1 MPDQDTI
8 IDDEEK
14 APIAAKI
21 ALLIGLL
28 PRHYLT
34 DVSPYF
40 SSSAGTAQPTTLPFK
55 VLE

>member
-21 ALLIGLL
+21 ALLIGLI
-28 PRHYLT
+28 PRNYLT

-40 SSSAGTAQPTTLPFK
+40 SSSAGTAEPTTLPFK

>member
-1 MPDQDTI
+1 MPDQDKI
-8 IDDEEK
+8 VDDEEK

-21 ALLIGLL
+21 ALLIGLI
-28 PRHYLT
+28 PRNYLS

-40 SSSAGTAQPTTLPFK
+40 SASSGTADTTPLPFK

>member
-14 APIAAKI
+14 APIAAKL
-21 ALLIGLL
+21 ALLIGLV
-28 PRHYLT
+28 PRNYLS
-34 DVSPYF
+34 DVAPYF
-40 SSSAGTAQPTTLPFK
+40 SSSSGTADTTPLPFK

>member
-1 MPDQDTI
+1 MPDQDKI

-28 PRHYLT
+28 PRNFLS
-34 DVSPYF
+34 DASPYF
-40 SSSAGTAQPTTLPFK
+40 TAPDSSEGPQIPFK